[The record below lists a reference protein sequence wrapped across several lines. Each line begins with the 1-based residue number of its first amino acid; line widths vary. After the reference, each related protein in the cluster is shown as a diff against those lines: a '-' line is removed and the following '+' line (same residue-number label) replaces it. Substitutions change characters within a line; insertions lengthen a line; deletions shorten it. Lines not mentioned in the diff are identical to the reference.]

1 MTDDPHAAAKR
12 EIEDLRTEIT
22 RHDRLYY
29 IEAAPE
35 LSDKEYDGLYRR
47 LETLEAKHPEFASP
61 DSPTQR
67 VGGEPLQGFTQIKHP
82 VPMLSIEDVHELK
95 PEELTALRQTNPDA
109 EAEENLR
116 TWFDRFSRS
125 INTDHVPLTIEPKID
140 GVAVSL
146 LYRNGTLEYAAT
158 RGDGTT
164 GDDITNNVRTIRS
177 IPLELPDNAP
187 NLFEV
192 RGEVFMPNEAFAQL
206 NRERDEAGEPAF
218 VNPRNATAGTLKQLD
233 PRLVAS
239 RPLDCIFH
247 SFGLVEGASLST
259 MIEFQQLLPA
269 LGLRATHWLR
279 LVNSLEDLLTEVRTL
294 ASDRHDFPYAT
305 DGAVIKVNDI
315 TLHETLGAT
324 SKFPRWACAYK
335 YPPEQKE
342 TLLKTITIQVG
353 RTGVL
358 TPVAELEPV
367 FVSGTTVS
375 RATLHNE
382 DEIQRKDIRIGDT
395 VLIEKA
401 GEIIPSVVKVITD
414 KRPKD
419 SQPFNLFAYVGG
431 TCPSCNGP
439 IEKEEGLIAW
449 RCFNFACPAQAVT
462 RIKHFAQRRAL
473 DLEGVGT
480 AVAEKL
486 IDTGMIESP
495 LDLFTLSE
503 SQLADLHLDPA
514 NLGTDKQSKPRR
526 LGEKKARLIMASL
539 ERARTQMPLAKW
551 IFGMG
556 IHQVGESAALELAR
570 LHETLSALP
579 HSEILASIRNIAELE
594 AEQKAVSPRNRE
606 NPPANDFEK
615 TERQS
620 RFDELKQQISTLRNE
635 LNPYQINADIGP
647 VASAA
652 VLDYFN
658 SDAGHFVLERLAELE
673 IDPKSE
679 NYGPR
684 PAEAIDN
691 LPLANLTF
699 VVTGTL
705 SMPRNDMKA
714 RITTLG
720 GKVSGSISKNTDYL
734 LAGDGGGSKR
744 DKAETLGVRV
754 IDETDLENLI
764 DS

>member
-1 MTDDPHAAAKR
+1 MTDDSKAAAKK
-12 EIEDLRTEIT
+12 EIEALRIEIT
-22 RHDRLYY
+22 HHDRLYY
-29 IEAAPE
+29 IDATPE
-35 LSDKEYDGLYRR
+35 LSDKEYDDLYRR
-47 LETLEAKHPEFASP
+47 LEALEAEHPDLLTP

-67 VGGEPLQGFTQIKHP
+67 VGGEPLDGFSQIQHP

-95 PEELTALRQTNPDA
+95 PEDLATLQQTNPVA
-109 EAEENLR
+109 EAEKNLR
-116 TWFDRFSRS
+116 TWFDRFSRR
-125 INTDHVPLTIEPKID
+125 INTTQVPLTIEPKID

-177 IPLELPDNAP
+177 IPLELPDTAP
-187 NLFEV
+187 AVFEV
-192 RGEVFMPNEAFAQL
+192 RGEIFMPNEAFAQL

-233 PRLVAS
+233 PRLVAP

-247 SFGLVEGASLST
+247 SFGLVEGASFAT
-259 MIEFQQLLPA
+259 MMQFQKLLPT
-269 LGLRATHWLR
+269 LGLRATHWLH
-279 LVNSLEDLLTEVRTL
+279 LVDSLDDLIKEVRAL
-294 ASDRHDFPYAT
+294 AHDRHQFPYAT

-315 TLHETLGAT
+315 ALHETLGAT

-414 KRPKD
+414 KRPKEA
-419 SQPFNLFAYVGG
+419 QPFDLFAYVNGV
-431 TCPSCNGP
+431 CPSCNGP

-486 IDTGMIESP
+486 IETGMVTSP
-495 LDLFTLSE
+495 LDLFTLTESE
-503 SQLADLHLDPA
+503 LADLHLDPA

-526 LGEKKARLIMASL
+526 LGEKKAQLIVASL
-539 ERARTQMPLAKW
+539 ERARNEMPLAKW

-570 LHETLSALP
+570 LHESLSALAR
-579 HSEILASIRNIAELE
+579 SEILTTIRNIAELE

-606 NPPANDFEK
+606 NPPANDAEK
-615 TERQS
+615 AERQI
-620 RFDELKQQISTLRNE
+620 RFDELKKEIAILRE
-635 LNPYQINADIGP
+635 EIEPFQINADVGP

-652 VLDYFN
+652 VLEYFN
-658 SDAGHFVLERLAELE
+658 SEAGQFVLRRLAELN
-673 IDPKSE
+673 IDPKSD
-679 NYGPR
+679 NYAPK
-684 PAEAIDN
+684 PAEASGD
-691 LPLANLTF
+691 LPLTGLTF

-705 SMPRNDMKA
+705 SIPRNDMKA
-714 RITTLG
+714 RIAALG
-720 GKVSGSISKNTDYL
+720 GKVPGSISKNTDYL
-734 LAGDGGGSKR
+734 LAGEGGGSKR
-744 DKAETLGVRV
+744 DKAESLGVKI
-754 IDETDLENLI
+754 IDEAALEKLI
-764 DS
+764 GS